1 MSDILKEIEDSWGVQ
16 RELWSLE
23 QWKNAATLCAK
34 SYDQS
39 SKSHDDLIQA
49 TDEARFQAD
58 ALIKLLE
65 ERLEKSEADNT
76 KLIGWIKNKLI
87 KNPVGAPKKPKPP
100 ITTWGALLALANSVK
115 PKPKR
120 GKTPKY
126 SQQDKVILIAI
137 ADRTKRDH
145 EKITTDIDAMRHFC
159 RDVPARRRQ
168 TAIEKFAKLLS
179 RFRKEIANKNNNDEN

>member
-1 MSDILKEIEDSWGVQ
+1 MSDILKELEDSWGVQ

-39 SKSHDDLIQA
+39 SKADDDLIQVI
-49 TDEARFQAD
+49 DEARVQAD

-65 ERLEKSEADNT
+65 ERLEKSEALNT

-87 KNPVGAPKKPKPP
+87 KNPVGRPKKLKPP
-100 ITTWGALLALANSVK
+100 ITTWAALLALANSVK
-115 PKPKR
+115 PKPNR
-120 GKTPKY
+120 GRQSKY
-126 SQQDKVILIAI
+126 SQEDKVILIAI
-137 ADRTKRDH
+137 ADRIKRDH

-159 RDVPARRRQ
+159 RDIPARQRQ
-168 TAIEKFAKLLS
+168 SKTNKYAKLLN
-179 RFRKEIANKNNNDEN
+179 RFRKEIAKLKK

>member
-1 MSDILKEIEDSWGVQ
+1 VSDILKELEDSWGVQ

-39 SKSHDDLIQA
+39 SKADDDLIQVI
-49 TDEARFQAD
+49 DEARVQAD

-65 ERLEKSEADNT
+65 ERLEKSEALNT

-87 KNPVGAPKKPKPP
+87 KNPVGRPKKPKPP
-100 ITTWGALLALANSVK
+100 ITSFGALLALANSVK
-115 PKPKR
+115 PKPKQER
-120 GKTPKY
+120 TPKY
-126 SQQDKVILIAI
+126 SQQDKVMHIAI
-137 ADRTKRDH
+137 VDRTKK
-145 EKITTDIDAMRHFC
+145 EGKYETDIAAIKHLCSDI
-159 RDVPARRRQ
+159 PARRRQ

-179 RFRKEIANKNNNDEN
+179 RFRNQIANKNNNDES